1 MYKRLSILG
10 GIMLYALSCQIPTY
24 ADVINL
30 TEDTSLTKTLKEF
43 IGTNNGIEGNS
54 FTLDGNGFAGTSV
67 APRETLDLSNITL
80 KNFTNSSLVENE
92 GTTNITS
99 AILDNVSITSTGT
112 LNLNSVTLN
121 NNSNIIN
128 NVTTATSNA
137 LNISGENYFNS
148 GLIDHTDLVNGDIHF
163 SSGTTTVG
171 NQFKIKNYR
180 LILGSTGSSAQ
191 AVTLNNSGDIE
202 LNHLYITKAN
212 INNKGYIK
220 VTNDMTED
228 YSGAC
233 NTVNDG
239 TIEATTSYNIS
250 QKSTFKNNSTGKLI
264 IANRIKNAGKLINE
278 GKISGNIVNY
288 NQLRHDTPLIT
299 GEITTNIDNI
309 TGYIQQ
315 RGNDSVDSI
324 INITGGTI
332 SSSDKIKNYD
342 GQSGGIVNI
351 IGAVK
356 SLVRL
361 DNYNGKTF
369 VKNGGE
375 VQIVGSE
382 TSRIFTT
389 GDITF
394 EDGSTLNLRE
404 STIPAGL
411 QFTPTNL
418 ILAENDTL
426 NLKMKDGL
434 TLYTPRNKA
443 KGKFSLTELEISD
456 GTSNNWQLIDDA
468 NNSDIYGR
476 TSLNSDL
483 KLIKTVSSVSD
494 VNSVMYNKFT
504 GKISYGIKNSL
515 QEALDEV
522 RDEAMNPNKGSDYF
536 YEMSGE
542 ESATGGFS
550 SGRFI
555 IDGSNNGVIKNTSI
569 DINDAGTLVLT
580 NSNIKDTTFSPKGK
594 GQLVIRNS
602 SGQTLNLD
610 NTTINNEARTRGVTF
625 EGNSN
630 INFNGEYNGISPSGT
645 VALELG
651 NATLTRNGND
661 NHAFWILNSGTLK
674 YALDSYLSNGGMNA
688 LTFKGGNL
696 DLRNG
701 QASNIPLYGIDL
713 SKDSNIFLD
722 VDLANS
728 KMDSLN
734 PSQVNANGGKLKI
747 ADLNLLSDAKNN
759 STTISFTKNTVLASN
774 AEYTG
779 NSEVAYS
786 PLYKYDVD
794 YNQSNGNFSFTRGN
808 GVNSFNP
815 SVLAA
820 PVAAQVGSYLE
831 QLNVY
836 AQAFTNMDMYMLLPH
851 EKRQAMKFTNKYAFS
866 QGTGNGGV
874 VTFSPN
880 LFAEQEKGVWFRPFA
895 TFEKVGLKNGPSVSN
910 VAYGSLFG
918 GDSGLIELS
927 HGWDM
932 TYSLYA
938 GYTGSHQAYNGVS
951 IYQNGGTFGA
961 SGAWYKGNF
970 YTGLTANVGA
980 NVGEASSRF
989 GNDNFT
995 MLATGIASKTGYNFE
1010 LAKGKFVIQP
1020 NYLMSYTFVNT
1031 FDYTNSQGVRI
1042 ESNPLNAIQIAPG
1055 IKFIGN
1061 LKNGWQPYASVQM
1074 VWNILDKTEF
1084 KANNVSLPDMSVK
1097 PYIQYGVG
1105 VQKHIGERLTGF
1117 GQAMIRNGGRNGV
1130 ALSFGF
1136 RWALGKR

>member
-1 MYKRLSILG
+1 MYKRLSILL
-10 GIMLYALSCQIPTY
+10 GIMLYAMSFQIPTY

-30 TEDTSLTKTLKEF
+30 TEDTSLTKTLEEF

-54 FTLDGNGFAGTSV
+54 FTLDGNGYAGTTV
-67 APRETLDLSNITL
+67 ADGQSLDFNNITL
-80 KNFTNSSLVENE
+80 KNFTNSNLVENA

-99 AILDNVSITSTGT
+99 AILDNVSIVNNKFLS
-112 LNLNSVTLN
+112 LNSVILN
-121 NNSNIIN
+121 NTNITNNAIN
-128 NVTTATSNA
+128 KNFPNKDGGIILT
-137 LNISGENYFNS
+137 GENTFKS
-148 GLIDHTDLVNGDIHF
+148 GSINTSGSNEGEIFVD
-163 SSGTTTVG
+163 SGTTTVENG
-171 NQFKIKNYR
+171 FTINTKG
-180 LILGSTGSSAQ
+180 LTVGEESSSA
-191 AVTLNNSGDIE
+191 TLVNSGNIDVTSLD
-202 LNHLYITKAN
+202 LNKAN
-212 INNKGYIK
+212 LH
-220 VTNDMTED
+220 
-228 YSGAC
+228 
-233 NTVNDG
+233 NTKDGVITITSQMQDNHSTVANVINDG
-239 TIEATTSYNIS
+239 IISANYTYNIGD
-250 QKSTFKNNSTGKLI
+250 KSTFKNNAGATLS
-264 IANRIKNAGKLINE
+264 ANLVTNSGKLINE
-278 GKISGNIVNY
+278 GTINSNVQNFWANGLGSFEYGELTSNI
-288 NQLRHDTPLIT
+288 DDIT
-299 GEITTNIDNI
+299 GSIYQ
-309 TGYIQQ
+309 G
-315 RGNDSVDSI
+315 GNDASI
-324 INITGGTI
+324 FNITGGTI
-332 SSSDKIKNYD
+332 TDSNKIQNYVD
-342 GQSGGIVNI
+342 QDGGIINI
-351 IGAVK
+351 IGTVTSNAI
-356 SLVRL
+356 L
-361 DNYNGKTF
+361 DKYKGKTF
-369 VKNGGE
+369 VKKGGE
-375 VQIVGSE
+375 VQVTGQE
-382 TSRIFTT
+382 QSRIFTK

-411 QFTPTNL
+411 RFEPTNL

-434 TLYTPRNKA
+434 TLYAPRHTA
-443 KGKFSLTELEISD
+443 RGKFSLIELEISD

-476 TSLNSDL
+476 TSLNNDF
-483 KLIKTVSSVSD
+483 KLIKTASSVSG

-504 GKISYGIKNSL
+504 GQISYGIKNSL
-515 QEALDEV
+515 QNALDEV
-522 RDEAMNPNKGSDYF
+522 RDEAMGTEKGSDYF

-555 IDGSNNGVIKNTSI
+555 VNGSNNGVIKNTSI
-569 DINDAGTLVLT
+569 DINETGTLVLT
-580 NSNIKDTTFSPKGK
+580 NANIKDTTLSPKGN

-602 SGQTLNLD
+602 SGQTLNLE
-610 NTTINNEARTRGVTF
+610 NTTINNEAMTGGVRF
-625 EGNSN
+625 EGNSNSN

-651 NATLTRNGND
+651 NAILTRNGND
-661 NHAFWILNSGTLK
+661 NHAFWVLNSGTLK

-688 LTFKGGNL
+688 LTFNGGNL

-701 QASNIPLYGIDL
+701 QVSNIPLYGISL

-747 ADLNLLSDAKNN
+747 ADLNLLSDAKDN
-759 STTISFTKNTVLASN
+759 STTINFTKNKELASN
-774 AEYTG
+774 VEYTG
-779 NSEVAYS
+779 DSEVAYS
-786 PLYKYDVD
+786 PIYKYNVD

-820 PVAAQVGSYLE
+820 PVAAQIGSYLE

-836 AQAFTNMDMYMLLPH
+836 EQAFANMDMYMLLPH
-851 EKRQAMKFTNKYAFS
+851 EKRQAMKFANKYAFS

-880 LFAEQEKGVWFRPFA
+880 QFAEQEKGLWFRPFA

-927 HGWDM
+927 RGWDM

-980 NVGEASSRF
+980 NAGEASSRF

-1097 PYIQYGVG
+1097 PYVQYGVG

-1136 RWALGKR
+1136 RWALGK